1 MPWSKAHE
9 GYREE
14 AKYAATWLGIL
25 QNFPSEFTRR
35 DAVQPCKKSLAID
48 QVMNKKIK
56 RTFVFREIT
65 KRGTQREKRGWFVD
79 LKKPS
84 SVRSSQRLLQ
94 VSARNIYTGRSEL
107 PTCGKWLLLP
117 RREKLIFIKNLF
129 LKSVFWSHVVMHFIN
144 YSILIS
150 IHSSLNNNTRVA
162 LWRQL

>member
-35 DAVQPCKKSLAID
+35 DAVQPCKKSLVID

-56 RTFVFREIT
+56 RAFVFREIT
-65 KRGTQREKRGWFVD
+65 KRGTHWEKRGWFVD

-84 SVRSSQRLLQ
+84 SVRS
-94 VSARNIYTGRSEL
+94 
-107 PTCGKWLLLP
+107 TCGKWLLL
-117 RREKLIFIKNLF
+117 RRLPWKLSSCLGE
-129 LKSVFWSHVVMHFIN
+129 KSVFSLKIFFKVCLLKPRCDAFYKLQHFN
-144 YSILIS
+144 FDSFIS
-150 IHSSLNNNTRVA
+150 
-162 LWRQL
+162 QQ